1 MSIRMRIEWAT
12 SMSNTRR
19 TFLKTSIGAGLAAAG
34 VGRTGAAERSGPDKA
49 SLDRILAEPVL
60 RHDLLKAPVK
70 IDKLEL
76 LRDGTKFLVRVRSRD
91 GAESVTVPNNSRLL
105 DVYPLFLKRVVPF
118 FMGKD
123 ARDLES
129 LLWEVYRYESNYK
142 FQGLAFWVSVAT
154 VEMALLDLMGQIS
167 GKAVGDLLG
176 GVRRRDIGVY
186 RASGNRGNTP
196 EKEIDYLKRIVAE
209 TGAKAVKFRLGGRM
223 SRNADSL
230 PGRSEALIPLVRKTF
245 GDDMTLYADS
255 NSSYDVPNAI
265 RIGRRMEEYKYAMFE
280 EPCEFDDL
288 WATKQVSDALIIP
301 VGLGEQ
307 EFSMRRFQWT
317 IENRAADIIQPDLH
331 YFGGYIRCTKV
342 ARMAAAAGMPCILH
356 LSESGFA
363 YLNVLHFASYVADPG
378 PFQEFKGET
387 SIPFACDT
395 SPLTCKNGV
404 VRCPSGP
411 GFGVRIDPDYIR
423 RFRPVQDV

>member
-1 MSIRMRIEWAT
+1 MKT
-12 SMSNTRR
+12 TRR
-19 TFLKTSIGAGLAAAG
+19 VFLKTSAQAGFVAAGAGCL
-34 VGRTGAAERSGPDKA
+34 TAAERSGPDKA
-49 SLDRILAEPVL
+49 ALDRILAEPVL
-60 RHDLLKAPVK
+60 RRELLKSPVR
-70 IDKLEL
+70 IEKLEL
-76 LRDGTKFLVRVRSRD
+76 LRDGTKFLIRIRSGD

-105 DVYPLFLKRVVPF
+105 DTYPLYLKRVAPF
-118 FMGKD
+118 FVGKD

-129 LLWEVYRYESNYK
+129 LLWEVYRDQSNYK
-142 FQGLAFWVSVAT
+142 FQGLAFWVCVAT
-154 VEMALLDLMGQIS
+154 VEMAILDLMGQIS
-167 GKAVGDLLG
+167 GKPIGDLLG

-196 EKEIDYLKRIVAE
+196 EAEIEYLKRIVTE
-209 TGAKAVKFRLGGRM
+209 TGAQAVKFRLGGRM
-223 SRNADSL
+223 SKNADSL

-245 GDDMTLYADS
+245 GNAMTLYADS

-265 RIGRRMEEYKYAMFE
+265 RIGRLMEEHQYAMFE

-288 WATKQVSDALIIP
+288 WATKQVSDALAIP

-307 EFSMRRFQWT
+307 EFSMRRFQWV

-342 ARMAAAAGMPCILH
+342 ARMAAAAGMPCTLH

-363 YLNVLHFASYVADPG
+363 YLNVLHFASYVDDPG

-387 SIPFACDT
+387 GIPFTCDT
-395 SPLTCKNGV
+395 SPLTCKNGI

-411 GFGVRIDPDYIR
+411 GFGVQIEPDCVRKFKPMKDI
-423 RFRPVQDV
+423 

>member
-1 MSIRMRIEWAT
+1 MKA
-12 SMSNTRR
+12 TRR
-19 TFLKTSIGAGLAAAG
+19 TFLRTTIGAGLTASGAHYL
-34 VGRTGAAERSGPDKA
+34 TAAERSGPDKA
-49 SLDRILAEPVL
+49 ALDRILAEPVL
-60 RHDLLKAPVK
+60 RRDLLKAPVK
-70 IDKLEL
+70 IESLEL
-76 LRDGTKFLVRVRSRD
+76 LRDGTKFLVRVRSGD

-105 DVYPLFLKRVVPF
+105 DVYPMFLKRVVPF
-118 FMGKD
+118 FLGKD

-129 LLWEVYRYESNYK
+129 LLWEVYRDQSNYK
-142 FQGLAFWVSVAT
+142 FQGLAFWVCVAT

-167 GKAVGDLLG
+167 GKPIGELLG

-196 EKEIDYLKRIVAE
+196 EAEIEYLKRIVAE
-209 TGAKAVKFRLGGRM
+209 TGARAIKFRLGGRM
-223 SRNADSL
+223 SKNADSL

-245 GDDMTLYADS
+245 GDAMTLYADS

-265 RIGRRMEEYKYAMFE
+265 RIGRLMEEHKYAMFE

-288 WATKQVSDALIIP
+288 WATKQVSDALTIP

-307 EFSMRRFQWT
+307 EFSMRRFQWV

-342 ARMAAAAGMPCILH
+342 ARMAAAAGMPCTLH

-387 SIPFACDT
+387 GIPFTCDT
-395 SPLTCKNGV
+395 SPLTCKNGI

-411 GFGVRIDPDYIR
+411 GFGIQIDPDYVR
-423 RFRPVQDV
+423 KFKPVKDA

>member
-1 MSIRMRIEWAT
+1 MKT
-12 SMSNTRR
+12 TRR
-19 TFLKTSIGAGLAAAG
+19 AFLATALGTGLSAS
-34 VGRTGAAERSGPDKA
+34 GRLTAAERSGPDKA
-49 SLDRILAEPVL
+49 ALDRILAEPVL
-60 RHDLLKAPVK
+60 RRELLKSPVK
-70 IDKLEL
+70 IESLEL
-76 LRDGTKFLVRVRSRD
+76 LRDGAKFLVRARSAD

-105 DVYPLFLKRVVPF
+105 DVYPMYLKRVAPF
-118 FMGKD
+118 FVGKD
-123 ARDLES
+123 ACDLES
-129 LLWEVYRYESNYK
+129 LLAELYRDQSNYK
-142 FQGLAFWVSVAT
+142 FQGLAFWVCVAT
-154 VEMALLDLMGQIS
+154 VEMALLDLMGQIA
-167 GKAVGDLLG
+167 GAPIGELLG
-176 GVRRRDIGVY
+176 TVRRRDIGVY
-186 RASGNRGNTP
+186 RASGNRGNKP
-196 EKEIDYLKRIVAE
+196 EAEIEYLKRIVAE

-245 GDDMTLYADS
+245 GDAMTLYADS

-265 RIGRRMEEYKYAMFE
+265 RIGRLMEEHQYAMFE

-288 WATKQVSDALIIP
+288 WATKEVSDALTIP

-307 EFSMRRFQWT
+307 EFSMRRFQWV

-342 ARMAAAAGMPCILH
+342 ARMAAAAGMPCTLH
-356 LSESGFA
+356 LSEFGFA

-387 SIPFACDT
+387 GIPFTCDT
-395 SPLTCKNGV
+395 SPLTCTDGV

-411 GFGVRIDPDYIR
+411 GLGIRIDPDYVM
-423 RFRPVQDV
+423 RFKPVREI

>member
-1 MSIRMRIEWAT
+1 M
-12 SMSNTRR
+12 
-19 TFLKTSIGAGLAAAG
+19 
-34 VGRTGAAERSGPDKA
+34 
-49 SLDRILAEPVL
+49 
-60 RHDLLKAPVK
+60 
-70 IDKLEL
+70 
-76 LRDGTKFLVRVRSRD
+76 LRDGTKFLVRVRSGD

-105 DVYPLFLKRVVPF
+105 DVYPMFLKRVVPF
-118 FMGKD
+118 FLGKD

-129 LLWEVYRYESNYK
+129 LLWEVYRDQSNYK
-142 FQGLAFWVSVAT
+142 FQGLAFWVCVAT

-167 GKAVGDLLG
+167 GKPIGELLG

-196 EKEIDYLKRIVAE
+196 EAEIEYLQRIVAE

-223 SRNADSL
+223 SKNADSL

-245 GDDMTLYADS
+245 GDAMTLYADS

-265 RIGRRMEEYKYAMFE
+265 RIGRLMEEHKYAMFE

-288 WATKQVSDALIIP
+288 WATKQVSDALTIP

-307 EFSMRRFQWT
+307 EFSMRRFQWV

-342 ARMAAAAGMPCILH
+342 ARMAAAAGMPCTLH

-378 PFQEFKGET
+378 AFPGVQRRNGHPLHVRHVAADLQERHRALSLRAGLRNPDRSGLRAKVQAGQRRLSRRQPVTGPIGPIRPIGPILFYTTWAVKPQ
-387 SIPFACDT
+387 SWQK
-395 SPLTCKNGV
+395 SRTC
-404 VRCPSGP
+404 SL
-411 GFGVRIDPDYIR
+411 
-423 RFRPVQDV
+423 

>member
-1 MSIRMRIEWAT
+1 MIEQKC
-12 SMSNTRR
+12 SRR
-19 TFLKTSIGAGLAAAG
+19 AFLPTCVGAGFAAAG
-34 VGRTGAAERSGPDKA
+34 AAHLSAAERPGPDRA
-49 SLDRILAEPVL
+49 ALDRILAEPVL
-60 RHDLLKAPVK
+60 CRDLLKAPVK

-76 LRDGTKFLVRVRSRD
+76 LRDRTRFLVRVRSSD

-118 FMGKD
+118 FLGKD

-129 LLWEVYRYESNYK
+129 LLWEVYRHESNYK

-167 GKAVGDLLG
+167 GTAIGDLLG
-176 GVRRRDIGVY
+176 GVRRRDIAVY

-196 EKEIDYLKRIVAE
+196 EEEIDYLKRIVGE
-209 TGAKAVKFRLGGRM
+209 TGARAIKFRLGARM
-223 SRNADSL
+223 SRNADS
-230 PGRSEALIPLVRKTF
+230 PAGRSEALIPLARQTF
-245 GDDMTLYADS
+245 GDAMTLYADA
-255 NSSYDVPNAI
+255 NSSYDASHAI
-265 RIGRRMEEYKYAMFE
+265 RLGRLMEKHHYAMFE

-288 WATKQVSDALIIP
+288 WATKQVSDALSVP

-307 EFSMRRFQWT
+307 EFSMRRFQWV
-317 IENRAADIIQPDLH
+317 IENRVADIIQPDLH
-331 YFGGYIRCTKV
+331 YFGGYVRCTQV
-342 ARMAAAAGMPCILH
+342 ARMAAAAGMPCTLH

-363 YLNVLHFASYVADPG
+363 YLNVLHFASYVSDPG

-387 SIPFACDT
+387 DIPFTCDT
-395 SPLTCKNGV
+395 SPLTCQNGT

-411 GFGVRIDPDYIR
+411 GFGIRIDPDFVRTY
-423 RFRPVQDV
+423 RPVTEV

>member
-1 MSIRMRIEWAT
+1 MKT
-12 SMSNTRR
+12 TRR
-19 TFLKTSIGAGLAAAG
+19 SFLKTSAGASLAAAS
-34 VGRTGAAERSGPDKA
+34 TQYLPAAERRGPDTA
-49 SLDRILAEPVL
+49 ALDRILAEPIL
-60 RHDLLKAPVK
+60 RRDLFKTPVK
-70 IDKLEL
+70 IEKLEL
-76 LRDGTKFLVRVRSRD
+76 LRDGTKFLIRVRSSD

-105 DVYPLFLKRVVPF
+105 DVYPLFLKKVLPF
-118 FMGKD
+118 FIGKD

-129 LLWEVYRYESNYK
+129 LLWEVYRSQSNYK
-142 FQGLAFWVSVAT
+142 FQGLAFWVCVAT
-154 VEMALLDLMGQIS
+154 VEMALLDLMGQIA
-167 GKAVGDLLG
+167 GKPIGDLLG
-176 GVRRRDIGVY
+176 SVHRRDIGVY

-196 EKEIDYLKRIVAE
+196 EEEIDCLKRLVAE
-209 TGAKAVKFRLGGRM
+209 TGAKAIKFRLGGRM

-245 GDDMTLYADS
+245 GDGMTLYADA

-265 RIGRRMEEYKYAMFE
+265 RIGRLMEEHQYAMFE

-288 WATKQVSDALIIP
+288 WATKQVAEALTIP

-307 EFSMRRFQWT
+307 EFSMRRFQWC
-317 IENRAADIIQPDLH
+317 IANRAADIIQPDLH
-331 YFGGYIRCTKV
+331 YFGGYIRCTRV
-342 ARMAAAAGMPCILH
+342 ARMANAAGMPCTLH

-387 SIPFACDT
+387 GIPFECDS
-395 SPLTCKNGV
+395 SPLTCKNGS

-411 GFGVRIDPDYIR
+411 GFGIKIDPGYVR
-423 RFRPVQDV
+423 RFQPFKAI

>member
-1 MSIRMRIEWAT
+1 MET
-12 SMSNTRR
+12 TRR
-19 TFLKTSIGAGLAAAG
+19 TFLRTSIAAGAGIAGATAAQ
-34 VGRTGAAERSGPDKA
+34 RSGPDKA
-49 SLDRILAEPVL
+49 ELDRILAEPVL
-60 RHDLLKAPVK
+60 HRNLLKTPVK
-70 IDKLEL
+70 IDTLEL
-76 LRDGTKFLVRVRSRD
+76 LRDGTKFLVRVRSSD

-105 DVYPLFLKRVVPF
+105 EAYPLFLRRVAPF
-118 FMGKD
+118 FLGKD

-129 LLWEVYRYESNYK
+129 LLWDLYRDQSSYK
-142 FQGLAFWVSVAT
+142 FQGLVFWVAVAT
-154 VEMALLDLMGQIS
+154 AEMALLDLMGQIS
-167 GKAVGDLLG
+167 GQPIGELLG

-196 EKEIDYLKRIVAE
+196 EAEIEYLRRFVAE
-209 TGAKAVKFRLGGRM
+209 TGARAVKFRLGGRM
-223 SRNADSL
+223 SKNADSL

-245 GDDMTLYADS
+245 GDAMTLYADS

-265 RIGRRMEEYKYAMFE
+265 RIGRLMEEHKYAMFE

-288 WATKQVSDALIIP
+288 WATKEVSDALTIP

-307 EFSMRRFQWT
+307 EFSMRRFQWI

-342 ARMAAAAGMPCILH
+342 ARMAAAAGMPCTLH

-387 SIPFACDT
+387 GIPFTCDT
-395 SPLTCKNGV
+395 SPLTCKNGI
-404 VRCPSGP
+404 VRCPSGA
-411 GFGVRIDPDYIR
+411 GFGIQIAPDYVR
-423 RFRPVQDV
+423 RFKPVKDV

>member
-1 MSIRMRIEWAT
+1 MMET
-12 SMSNTRR
+12 TRR
-19 TFLKTSIGAGLAAAG
+19 TFLKTTIGTGCAAVGAGRL
-34 VGRTGAAERSGPDKA
+34 TAAERSGPDKA
-49 SLDRILAEPVL
+49 ALDRILAEPVL
-60 RHDLLKAPVK
+60 RRDLLKAPVR

-76 LRDGTKFLVRVRSRD
+76 LRDGTKFLVRVRSSD
-91 GAESVTVPNNSRLL
+91 GAESVTVPNNSRLI
-105 DVYPLFLKRVVPF
+105 DGYPLFLKRVAPF
-118 FMGKD
+118 FIGKD

-129 LLWEVYRYESNYK
+129 LLWEVYRNQSNYK
-142 FQGLAFWVSVAT
+142 SQGLVFWVAVAT
-154 VEMALLDLMGQIS
+154 VEMALLDLLGQVS
-167 GKAVGDLLG
+167 GKPIGELLG
-176 GVRRRDIGVY
+176 SVRRRDIGVY

-196 EKEIDYLKRIVAE
+196 DAEIDYLKRIVTE
-209 TGAKAVKFRLGGRM
+209 TGAKAIKFRLGGRM
-223 SRNADSL
+223 SKNADSL

-245 GDDMTLYADS
+245 GDAMTLYADS
-255 NSSYDVPNAI
+255 NSSYDAPTAI
-265 RIGRRMEEYKYAMFE
+265 RIGRLMEEYKYDMFE

-288 WATKQVSDALIIP
+288 WATKEVSDALTIP

-307 EFSMRRFQWT
+307 EFSMRRFQWV

-342 ARMAAAAGMPCILH
+342 ARMAAAAGMPCTLH

-387 SIPFACDT
+387 GIPFTCDT
-395 SPLTCKNGV
+395 SPLTCKDGV

-411 GFGVRIDPDYIR
+411 GFGIVIDPDYVKK
-423 RFRPVQDV
+423 FRTVKDV

>member
-1 MSIRMRIEWAT
+1 MKT
-12 SMSNTRR
+12 TRR
-19 TFLKTSIGAGLAAAG
+19 AFLATALGTGLSASG
-34 VGRTGAAERSGPDKA
+34 PLTAAERSGPDKA
-49 SLDRILAEPVL
+49 ALDRILAEPVL
-60 RHDLLKAPVK
+60 RRELFKSPVR
-70 IDKLEL
+70 IESLEL
-76 LRDGTKFLVRVRSRD
+76 LRDGAKFLVRVRSAD

-105 DVYPLFLKRVVPF
+105 DVYPMYLKRVAPF
-118 FMGKD
+118 VVGKD

-129 LLWEVYRYESNYK
+129 LLAELYRDQSNYK
-142 FQGLAFWVSVAT
+142 FQGLAFWVCVAT
-154 VEMALLDLMGQIS
+154 VEMALLDLMGQIA
-167 GKAVGDLLG
+167 GAPLGELLG
-176 GVRRRDIGVY
+176 TVRRRDIGVY
-186 RASGNRGNTP
+186 RASGNRGNKP
-196 EKEIDYLKRIVAE
+196 EAEIEYLKRIVAE

-245 GDDMTLYADS
+245 GDAMTLYADS

-265 RIGRRMEEYKYAMFE
+265 RIGRRMEEHQYAMFE

-288 WATKQVSDALIIP
+288 WATKEVSDALTIP

-307 EFSMRRFQWT
+307 EFSMRRFQWV

-342 ARMAAAAGMPCILH
+342 ARMAAAAGMPCTLH
-356 LSESGFA
+356 LSEFGFA

-378 PFQEFKGET
+378 PFQEFKGQT
-387 SIPFACDT
+387 GIPFTCDT
-395 SPLTCKNGV
+395 SPLTCKDGV

-411 GFGVRIDPDYIR
+411 GLGIRIDPDYVT
-423 RFRPVQDV
+423 RFKPVKDV

>member
-1 MSIRMRIEWAT
+1 MDKPEGSVAKT
-12 SMSNTRR
+12 TRR
-19 TFLKTSIGAGLAAAG
+19 TFLRTSLAAGCAS
-34 VGRTGAAERSGPDKA
+34 GAARLTAAEKSGPDKA
-49 SLDRILAEPVL
+49 QLDRILAEPIL
-60 RHDLLKAPVK
+60 NRDLLTTPIR
-70 IDKLEL
+70 IDSLEL
-76 LRDGTKFLVRVRSRD
+76 LREGSKFLVRVRSSD
-91 GAESVTVPNNSRLL
+91 GVESVTVPNNSRLL
-105 DVYPLFLKRVVPF
+105 DIYPLYVKKVAPF
-118 FMGKD
+118 FLGKD

-129 LLWEVYRYESNYK
+129 LLWDVYRDQSNYK
-142 FQGLAFWVSVAT
+142 FQGLAFWVCVAT
-154 VEMALLDLMGQIS
+154 VEMAILDLMGQVSRKPI
-167 GKAVGDLLG
+167 GDLLG

-196 EKEIDYLKRIVAE
+196 EAEIEYLKRIVAE
-209 TGAKAVKFRLGGRM
+209 TGAKAIKFRLGGRM
-223 SRNADSL
+223 SKNADSL

-245 GDDMTLYADS
+245 GDAMTLYADS

-265 RIGRRMEEYKYAMFE
+265 RIGRLMEEYKYDMFE

-288 WATKQVSDALIIP
+288 WATKQVSDALTIP

-307 EFSMRRFQWT
+307 EFSMRRFQWI
-317 IENRAADIIQPDLH
+317 IENRAADVVQPDLH

-363 YLNVLHFASYVADPG
+363 YLNILHFASYVADPG

-387 SIPFACDT
+387 DIPFTCDT
-395 SPLTCKNGV
+395 SPLTCKNGI

-411 GFGVRIDPDYIR
+411 GFGVRIDPDYVR
-423 RFRPVQDV
+423 KFRPVKDV

>member
-1 MSIRMRIEWAT
+1 MKS
-12 SMSNTRR
+12 TRR
-19 TFLKTSIGAGLAAAG
+19 AFLKTSVAAG
-34 VGRTGAAERSGPDKA
+34 FLVSSVRQRLVAAQRSGPDKA
-49 SLDRILAEPVL
+49 ALDRILAEPIL
-60 RHDLLKAPVK
+60 RRDLMRAPVK
-70 IDKLEL
+70 IDTLEL
-76 LRDGTKFLVRVRSRD
+76 LRKGSNFLVRVRSSD

-105 DVYPLFLKRVVPF
+105 DIYPLYLKRVVPF
-118 FMGKD
+118 FVGKD

-129 LLWEVYRYESNYK
+129 LLWEVYRYQSNYK
-142 FQGLAFWVSVAT
+142 FQGLAFWVAIAT
-154 VEMALLDLMGQIS
+154 VEMALLDLMGQVT
-167 GKAVGDLLG
+167 GKSIGDLLG
-176 GVRRRDIGVY
+176 GVQRTDIGVY

-196 EKEIDYLKRIVAE
+196 EEEIDYLKRIVAE
-209 TGAKAVKFRLGGRM
+209 TGAHAIKFRLGGRM

-245 GDDMTLYADS
+245 GDRMTLYADA

-265 RIGRRMEEYKYAMFE
+265 RIGRLMEQYNYAMFE

-288 WATKQVSDALIIP
+288 CATREVSDALKIP

-307 EFSMRRFQWT
+307 EFSMRRFQWV

-331 YFGGYIRCTKV
+331 YFGGYIRCTRV
-342 ARMAAAAGMPCILH
+342 ARMAAAAGMPCTLH

-363 YLNVLHFASYVADPG
+363 YLNILHFASYVADPG

-387 SIPFACDT
+387 GVPFKCDT
-395 SPLTCKNGV
+395 SPLTCRNGT

-411 GFGVRIDPDYIR
+411 GFGIKIDPDYVGQHH
-423 RFRPVQDV
+423 PVKDV